1 MKKNRLKK
9 QGFTLVEAM
18 MGMTIT
24 GIVLVGVIS
33 SQMGNYKAVE
43 KNKDVIFAQNKATQ
57 MIEELRSVVRKG
69 RSNVNSLDIYDDKNA
84 PNPILTTDDIEG
96 STTEAKATNQIS
108 GNKIQNGK
116 WRFVRDVKISKNS
129 DLAKSRTV
137 IVSVYYADAN
147 GNPVQPPL
155 ATLSTILSTAHTSN
169 IPTQVIDTYALAIN
183 NQPGWWSS
191 LSSLKQTIQDSAYDL
206 KVKNPGL
213 DYRFHFITRSSFGR
227 DPYYSPY
234 CNKTATTAS
243 DTNIA
248 YPYVYNGKISD
259 TAHGGNTTYFYNP
272 VEMINDGMRLKTDNT
287 GTTFY
292 NTWYGTKDLPV
303 STLLDTNNDNEL
315 ALTNVYSAA
324 DQYNHAVRGPEDV
337 AINEKLKNYYSAQD
351 PVVEYEPSYRKFI
364 DDMYESDSLNKNPI
378 HRNLLITNLHGELFP
393 TIPLRNYADAAKT
406 PDGQEVTH
414 NISSTGIINVKDPT
428 NTSKDLLISN
438 KYKRV
443 VTHPEQLEYSTDATK
458 DRKIYLRVYP
468 YLSDPTKTTAN
479 VNKIDTISLFIPTT
493 NYVGAQTNGT
503 KTQTLA
509 NLPDFKI
516 PDSGTSLSN
525 VITQIKNNIKFQYID
540 DDFVKRSNNY
550 SAYVKITKPKKNA
563 PPPNSTNIYDIL
575 KNYRVTFNP
584 IGSTFFINDGN
595 KSYKFKVVAR
605 RTNTGKDDYT
615 PTNFVLPDSD
625 SIIDTNNPDANE
637 DNIYK
642 IVSCD
647 LDKEE
652 TLTVPTDLNNY
663 FKNNQVLSTWDTTNF
678 PSTPTTNNGLINKQD
693 GNVWNVQIE
702 SLYKKT
708 SSKFDYIYY
717 KNANDPNISTKNNA
731 QLDTNPNTS
740 LGLDATSPEKDPKI
754 HTVYD
759 GTYEVIVNPAFDRMG
774 TGTKTINPGILIKL
788 HGTGTKHIGRYTGST
803 YIGDGG
809 IPEASRLYGL
819 DYIPSPLGKNMYDPN
834 GNQSYPIKDMN
845 VNNYYTNSFTDT
857 NLGGS
862 NNSDLLFGSGYGAY
876 TGLKGRDLD
885 NSGSYAK
892 NTARWIISINVGKSG
907 NTTNILSGFQDK
919 MMAVETRIGENLNT
933 GMSINQTPN
942 PYDGTVTQKA
952 FLSSNTNGYV
962 VVNDISSE
970 TATNGTYPCNSNVS
984 DCVTGSA
991 IASNT
996 TNPTVSDLN
1005 KKDLSNLSRT
1015 YVWIGDSAQ
1024 NGIKESER
1032 YQMVGDIRHNPYI
1045 DTLEYNRVNLH
1056 FNTIVDKGSDKDI
1069 DTAGS
1074 LRNSTSDT
1082 SSVDYPNLG
1091 DFNANTT
1098 LAQNKTVLDIS
1109 RFFEL
1114 FKKAITN
1121 TNSIYNSLI
1130 GYSFYYYGLGGEV
1143 GSNGNALNNATITG
1157 AKGSVNFI
1165 ASKIPY
1171 NDTLDG
1177 QIGEGDGDRY
1187 NEILEAGTRP
1197 LATTVGSRIIGNNDQ
1212 SWGSLPWI
1220 GELYPDDFFG
1230 GTQAVS
1236 WSNTG
1241 NLPSAISDS
1250 GTNTSSSKFSRQLY
1264 TKEFKNISSDW
1275 ATKKAYSI
1283 TNIEPRNRLTD
1294 TGAKIFF
1301 HGSDDP
1307 GSKSK
1312 SFSQYLAAPPIEPS
1326 MPTGDITNT
1335 GKDLVA
1341 NYGLIMPST
1350 IDVARPFNFIGD
1362 APDTPLWKMYNSNF
1376 SQLYFL
1382 NNTTYDTATT
1392 SGSTAVFYDSGAGGS
1407 THDDKKYAEMAASA
1421 PVVID
1426 SSNWKTSG
1434 RTRGYVLINGLASQG
1449 IESGTIIGRYALMSM
1464 LHTYF
1469 RTGNKNSSS
1478 DINVLNNRSI
1488 MLERTVIQDTTNA
1501 KSPAV
1506 LTPRDGVEIKLSDSN
1521 YGSGIPI
1528 TWQTSWK
1535 KWDGTDYTKDYVT
1548 TTDWEEQNVSVK
1560 YNVLVSN
1567 DNRKTWKY
1575 LKLDG
1580 ALSTELATLGVYNSS
1595 HVLNT
1600 VLSSSGKAVSDTAK
1614 LKLDGLDGEVIFRVE
1629 GHRFDVSPEAKLS
1642 DPTNG
1647 LLIPTNYSY
1656 HERTVSINRS

>member
-69 RSNVNSLDIYDDKNA
+69 RSNVNSLDIYDNKGSA
-84 PNPILTTDDIEG
+84 SPILTTDDIEG
-96 STTEAKATNQIS
+96 STTDAKAANQIS

-137 IVSVYYADAN
+137 VVSVYYADAN

-259 TAHGGNTTYFYNP
+259 TAHGENTTYFYNP

-292 NTWYGTKDLPV
+292 NTWYGTKDLSV
-303 STLLDTNNDNEL
+303 STLLDTNNDNKL

-337 AINEKLKNYYSAQD
+337 AINEKLKTYYSKQD

-364 DDMYESDSLNKNPI
+364 DDMYESDTSNTNPI

-406 PDGQEVTH
+406 PDGQEVIH

-443 VTHPEQLEYSTDATK
+443 VTHPEQLEYSTNNTD

-516 PDSGTSLSN
+516 PETGGTVSN

-540 DDFVKRSNNY
+540 DNFVKRSNNY
-550 SAYVKITKPKKNA
+550 SAYVKITKPRKDGVTINKKA
-563 PPPNSTNIYDIL
+563 SFD
-575 KNYRVTFNP
+575 V
-584 IGSTFFINDGN
+584 IGSTFSINDGN
-595 KSYKFKVVAR
+595 GKSYKFKVVAR
-605 RTNTGKDDYT
+605 RTDAGPTGTDDYKH
-615 PTNFVLPDSD
+615 TNIILPNSD
-625 SIIDTNNPDANE
+625 SILDVSNNPNANK

-652 TLTVPTDLNNY
+652 TLTVPTDLNKY
-663 FKNNQVLSTWDTTNF
+663 FMDNQVLSTWDTTNF
-678 PSTPTTNNGLINKQD
+678 PSTPTTNDGLINKQD
-693 GNVWNVQIE
+693 GSVWRVQIE
-702 SLYKKT
+702 SLYNKT
-708 SSKFDYIYY
+708 SSTFDYKIDPYDTNSQI
-717 KNANDPNISTKNNA
+717 KNNVKLETTPDSALKLVLDSTKP
-731 QLDTNPNTS
+731 DINTQ
-740 LGLDATSPEKDPKI
+740 I
-754 HTVYD
+754 HTIYD

-788 HGTGTKHIGRYTGST
+788 HGTGTKHVGRYTGST
-803 YIGDGG
+803 YIDDGG
-809 IPEASRLYGL
+809 IPIASRLYGL

-834 GNQSYPIKDMN
+834 GNQSYPIKDTN
-845 VNNYYTNSFTDT
+845 GSNYYTNSFTDT
-857 NLGGS
+857 DLGGS

-885 NSGSYAK
+885 NSGAYAK
-892 NTARWIISINVGKSG
+892 NTARWIISINVGNRNS
-907 NTTNILSGFQDK
+907 TNNIFKNFQNK
-919 MMAVETRIGENLNT
+919 MMAIETRIGENLNT

-970 TATNGTYPCNSNVS
+970 TATNGTYPCNSSVI
-984 DCVTGSA
+984 DCGTGSLEA
-991 IASNT
+991 NNT

-1005 KKDLSNLSRT
+1005 KKDFSNLSRT
-1015 YVWIGDSAQ
+1015 YVWIGDSAK

-1056 FNTIVDKGSDKDI
+1056 FNTIVDKGSDKDV

-1082 SSVDYPNLG
+1082 SSIDYPNLG
-1091 DFNANTT
+1091 GFNANTT

-1114 FKKAITN
+1114 FKKAIIN

-1157 AKGSVNFI
+1157 AKGSVNFV

-1307 GSKSK
+1307 VAKSK

-1326 MPTGDITNT
+1326 MPTGDISDT

-1362 APDTPLWKMYNSNF
+1362 APSTPLWKMYDDTQF

-1382 NNTTYDTATT
+1382 NNTTYDTATIPN
-1392 SGSTAVFYDSGAGGS
+1392 STAVFYDSGPGGA
-1407 THDDKKYAEMAASA
+1407 TRDDKKYAEMAASA
-1421 PVVID
+1421 PVMID
-1426 SSNWKTSG
+1426 ASKWKTSG
-1434 RTRGYVLINGLASQG
+1434 RTSGYVLINGLASQG

-1469 RTGNKNSSS
+1469 RTGNKNSSI
-1478 DINVLNNRSI
+1478 DATVLNNRSI

-1548 TTDWEEQNVSVK
+1548 DWQEKNVSVE

-1575 LKLDG
+1575 LKSDG
-1580 ALSTELATLGVYNSS
+1580 SLSTELATLGVYNSTYL
-1595 HVLNT
+1595 LNT
-1600 VLSSSGKAVSDTAK
+1600 VSSFSGTKAVSDTAK
-1614 LKLDGLDGEVIFRVE
+1614 LKLDGLDGEVTFRIE
-1629 GHRFDVSPEAKLS
+1629 GHRFDT
-1642 DPTNG
+1642 TNSSVP

-1656 HERTVSINRS
+1656 HERTISINRT